1 MIKLENIKENARGSL
16 EISLIERFKNTIL
29 SMKKIK
35 EYLIVNLMKMKSLK

>member
-29 SMKKIK
+29 SMKNINTK
-35 EYLIVNLMKMKSLK
+35 NLFKPASM